1 MGAAGAQLE
10 ASPDAIRF
18 SEIIAS
24 LSRALD
30 LADGHDLGHSA
41 RSCVIGMRLAC
52 EVGVSEREQP
62 ALLYSLLL
70 KDAGCSSN
78 AARIAAIYR
87 ATTAR

>member
-1 MGAAGAQLE
+1 
-10 ASPDAIRF
+10 
-18 SEIIAS
+18 
-24 LSRALD
+24 
-30 LADGHDLGHSA
+30 
-41 RSCVIGMRLAC
+41 MRLAC